1 MRVPTETDK
10 YIGERIKE
18 ARIAASLS
26 QKDLADMLG
35 VAYQQIQ
42 KYETG
47 HNRISGSRMGRLV
60 VALNR
65 PFTYFF
71 PSTSDIR
78 AAPAMSA
85 MLANKHGQRVVTK
98 WSAVPPVWQ
107 AWIAETVELLAKEK
121 P

>member
-1 MRVPTETDK
+1 MRVPTEPDK

-35 VAYQQIQ
+35 VSYQQIQ
-42 KYETG
+42 KYESG
-47 HNRISGSRMGRLV
+47 HNRISGASMGRLV
-60 VALNR
+60 TALNR
-65 PFTYFF
+65 PFSYFF

-85 MLANKHGQRVVTK
+85 MLANKYGHRVVAK
-98 WSAVPPVWQ
+98 WSSVPPVWQ
-107 AWIAETVELLAKEK
+107 AWIAETVELIAKEN

>member
-1 MRVPTETDK
+1 MRVPTEPDK

-35 VAYQQIQ
+35 VSYQQIQ
-42 KYETG
+42 KYESG
-47 HNRISGSRMGRLV
+47 HNRISGARMGRLIT
-60 VALNR
+60 ALNR

-71 PSTSDIR
+71 PSTSDVR

-85 MLANKHGQRVVTK
+85 MLASKHGQRVATK
-98 WSAVPPVWQ
+98 WPTLAPAWQ
-107 AWIAETVELLAKEK
+107 AWVAETVELLAKEK